1 MKTQFTASMLALF
14 LGAFGFHWFYLGKAG
29 RGFAYLLFC
38 WTFVPSFLALID
50 FVRFLVMNK
59 AKFDAKFNR

>member
-14 LGAFGFHWFYLGKAG
+14 LGSLGFHWFYLGKAG

-38 WTFVPSFLALID
+38 WTFIPSFLALID
-50 FVRFLVMNK
+50 FISFLVMK
-59 AKFDAKFNR
+59 KETFDAKFNR